1 LAFCFKA
8 ASKNIW
14 RCFLRLFFCPFKKIG
29 QKERKIYSFL
39 SQSCE
44 KKCQFP
50 KYFFLEKKCTF
61 GQRKNKMMSRII
73 AIVNHKGGVG
83 KTTTTLNLGKALS
96 LQGKKVLLIDIDP
109 QANLSQSVGLENL
122 EKNVYHLLGEQN
134 NFEEIVHHISEN
146 FDIIPSDLNLSEA
159 EVKFQADVEGYFKLK
174 NALKTVQNEYDFIFI
189 DCPPSLGIL
198 TINALIACS
207 EIIVVVLAQFL
218 ATKGLNTIIGVVAKI
233 NKNLNPTLKILGLLL
248 TQTNRTVLSQTI
260 NDLVK
265 KHYTYKVFDA
275 HIRQNVNLAEAS
287 TQAMDIF
294 QYSPKSLGAEDYM
307 NLSKEILHG

>member
-1 LAFCFKA
+1 
-8 ASKNIW
+8 
-14 RCFLRLFFCPFKKIG
+14 
-29 QKERKIYSFL
+29 
-39 SQSCE
+39 
-44 KKCQFP
+44 
-50 KYFFLEKKCTF
+50 
-61 GQRKNKMMSRII
+61 MMSRII